1 VPDSNPAGVVYGII
15 TIGALL
21 AAESDRHETY
31 PEAIGSATVA
41 LALYWLAHSY
51 ATLLGNRLA
60 DQRRL
65 TPSALWH
72 TILHD
77 RAIAR
82 GAGIPL
88 LALLIAW
95 ASGATQT
102 TAITAALWT
111 SIASLVVFE
120 ILAGVRA
127 QAKLAELV
135 LEGCVGAT
143 MGLAIFALKIILH

>member
-1 VPDSNPAGVVYGII
+1 VPDSNPAGVVYGIL

-21 AAESDRHETY
+21 AAESDRHESY
-31 PEAIGSATVA
+31 PEALGSAAVA

-51 ATLLGNRLA
+51 ADLLGDRLA
-60 DQRRL
+60 HQRHL
-65 TPSALWH
+65 SLSALWH

-82 GAGIPL
+82 GAGVPL
-88 LALLIAW
+88 LALLICW
-95 ASGATQT
+95 AIGATQA

-120 ILAGVRA
+120 ILAGLRA
-127 QAKLAELV
+127 RVKPAELV